1 MVEGLEPQRITF
13 LSFTIKARGVCLQK
27 KRSFVIAHHSGR
39 PRPSLGVVRLRIP
52 SRTLGGEM
60 TETNQSHLAVNE
72 IWRWG
77 ILGFR
82 IGDGMDVTSPPGGVR
97 QI

>member
-39 PRPSLGVVRLRIP
+39 PRPSLGVDKVAYPL
-52 SRTLGGEM
+52 
-60 TETNQSHLAVNE
+60 
-72 IWRWG
+72 
-77 ILGFR
+77 
-82 IGDGMDVTSPPGGVR
+82 
-97 QI
+97 